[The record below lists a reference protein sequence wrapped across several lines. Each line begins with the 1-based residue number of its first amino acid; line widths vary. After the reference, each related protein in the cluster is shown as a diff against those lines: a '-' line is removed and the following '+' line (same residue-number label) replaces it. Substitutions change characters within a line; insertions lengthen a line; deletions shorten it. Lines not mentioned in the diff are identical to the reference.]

1 MGTEQ
6 LEYLDVLGQ
15 LIVVERNGEAG
26 HDVDVLEVGEFQRL
40 DVTDRIGF
48 YTLRQLTEQIQIILF
63 RRPFSP
69 AVFRREE
76 RSATGV

>member
-6 LEYLDVLGQ
+6 LEDLDVLGQ

-40 DVTDRIGF
+40 DVTDRGGF
-48 YTLRQLTEQIQIILF
+48 YTLRQLMFLWGLCSLLYF
-63 RRPFSP
+63 LL
-69 AVFRREE
+69 
-76 RSATGV
+76 